1 METPHTAQ
9 QKTNVAIKRLSSAP
23 PFFACLNER
32 TSDGNNQGTIG
43 WGAPN
48 VRVPMV
54 FSRRSLGVF
63 GNENTHK
70 YTLYRAYI
78 GISHRVPTLGSGY
91 IPAYP
96 LKQWN
101 PPKPKMLQFIEV
113 KSDGN
118 CDTLGWQK

>member
-1 METPHTAQ
+1 MLFLALLVGTPHTAQ

-32 TSDGNNQGTIG
+32 TSEEKKSRDN
-43 WGAPN
+43 WVGAPN

-54 FSRRSLGVF
+54 FSRRSLGVL

-78 GISHRVPTLGSGY
+78 GNSHRGPTLGSGY
-91 IPAYP
+91 IQ
-96 LKQWN
+96 LS
-101 PPKPKMLQFIEV
+101 E
-113 KSDGN
+113 G
-118 CDTLGWQK
+118 